1 MRRKAFEKLLFLDMV
16 IDQSQPAD
24 DPKQQDNA
32 APQSEEIDPSDGRDI
47 GQDVTNPEGEQASS
61 SKDLQ
66 TASDAELESI
76 IQQDED
82 PRHDNRA
89 ENSDAKVKRVAVNPK
104 LCANQPVQ
112 TF

>member
-1 MRRKAFEKLLFLDMV
+1 MV
-16 IDQSQPAD
+16 INQSQPAND
-24 DPKQQDNA
+24 REQQDHA
-32 APQSEEIDPSDGRDI
+32 APQSEEIDPGNGSDI

-82 PRHDNRA
+82 PRHDDRT
-89 ENSDAKVKRVAVNPK
+89 ENPDAKVKRVAVYPK
-104 LCANQPVQ
+104 LRANQLVQ